1 MPWKDVVWNHEKGG
15 NVDHIT
21 DNGLSIWDVE
31 YVAGGLAMADRKLN
45 RIVRKA
51 TPAEKRRHEL
61 IRLETDNEFANR
73 RRPVSASRVIL
84 AKLRSQRELKGLSL
98 ADVAR
103 RMGVARS
110 NLCRLEQNG
119 ENVKLETLNR
129 YAAAVG
135 YELSIDIRELAST

>member
-1 MPWKDVVWNHEKGG
+1 
-15 NVDHIT
+15 VDTGLETT
-21 DNGLSIWDVE
+21 DA
-31 YVAGGLAMADRKLN
+31 YPGGLAMANRKLN
-45 RIVRKA
+45 RVVRKA

-73 RRPVSASRVIL
+73 RTPVSASRVIL

-103 RMGVARS
+103 KMGVARS